1 MPSPEPS
8 RKTGVFCSASAL
20 FRIYY
25 TRAVTAAC
33 GCCGESGRLGV
44 VDLDGRFP
52 LCQSCLPASIQAA
65 EALRCAGMI
74 PPDFSLIER
83 NP

>member
-1 MPSPEPS
+1 MNRPGTSLN
-8 RKTGVFCSASAL
+8 L

-25 TRAVTAAC
+25 TRTVAATC
-33 GCCGESGRLGV
+33 GCCGEFGRLGV

-52 LCQSCLPASIQAA
+52 LCQHCLPASIQAA
-65 EALRCAGMI
+65 DALRLAGLT
-74 PPDFSLIER
+74 PPDPSLIER